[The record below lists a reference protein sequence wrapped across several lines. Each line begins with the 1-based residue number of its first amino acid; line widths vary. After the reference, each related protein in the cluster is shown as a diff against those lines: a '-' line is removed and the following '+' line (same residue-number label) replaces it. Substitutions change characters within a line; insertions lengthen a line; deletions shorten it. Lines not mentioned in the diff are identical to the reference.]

1 MASNVLTRVQ
11 LLVSLALLTASLRV
25 ASPNVYNAQVDD
37 NRRFVVLDDGETAC
51 LDGSPYAFW
60 VWPGNTSEW
69 SITIQGGG
77 WCLNET
83 LCETR
88 ASISARGSSRG
99 YNASGAWGPTPANVN
114 GGPAQYTCQGLDP
127 NCTRVY
133 MPYCDGSCFT
143 SERSSPWPIAGSND
157 TLHFRGRKNL
167 ERTLDTLFD
176 QFDFAS
182 ARRLVVS
189 GGSAGGLSTYLHVDH
204 IADRLRAA
212 QSQPPHQPP
221 HQPLAKVAA
230 RPVAGFFIDGPRF
243 DPTQRKYADDVRYG
257 VSMFNSTPPLSAACK
272 AAYAG
277 EEWRCWMAPFAAPFV
292 RERVFAVQSRFDEFQ
307 LMSLLALPCMQ
318 GMPFTPPYPPANC
331 SAAEDDAVVAFGA
344 RLLAQMQPFL
354 DAKPESGIWLV
365 SCIQHDVNCD
375 MRNVTEEDAFTSW
388 LDGGVLGRDFGY
400 RWLDSCGA
408 NGTTPCNKGKYC
420 APPHF

>member
-1 MASNVLTRVQ
+1 MAVRRSTPVRALTQTVRACTCRTATARVSR
-11 LLVSLALLTASLRV
+11 LSDHLRGL
-25 ASPNVYNAQVDD
+25 S
-37 NRRFVVLDDGETAC
+37 RGRTTRFTFAG
-51 LDGSPYAFW
+51 GR
-60 VWPGNTSEW
+60 TS
-69 SITIQGGG
+69 SARS
-77 WCLNET
+77 
-83 LCETR
+83 TR
-88 ASISARGSSRG
+88 CSISS
-99 YNASGAWGPTPANVN
+99 
-114 GGPAQYTCQGLDP
+114 
-127 NCTRVY
+127 
-133 MPYCDGSCFT
+133 
-143 SERSSPWPIAGSND
+143 
-157 TLHFRGRKNL
+157 TLPRR
-167 ERTLDTLFD
+167 
-176 QFDFAS
+176 A
-182 ARRLVVS
+182 RLVVS

-375 MRNVTEEDAFTSW
+375 MRNVTEEDAFTELARWWCAWPRLW
-388 LDGGVLGRDFGY
+388 LPL
-400 RWLDSCGA
+400 A
-408 NGTTPCNKGKYC
+408 
-420 APPHF
+420 